1 MNEDKYTIC
10 HDDIEKYLEKKKLNL
25 RSIYSHNEI
34 EDTIGM
40 MRQDIFDYISEH
52 PYCTFDE
59 IDNFLQT
66 ESLYSDWTNNEN
78 VVDVIKKID
87 NDHISFKAG
96 CLISLVAIII
106 IALGAFSF
114 DIFRYIAQTS
124 VDNIYEI
131 QINR

>member
-10 HDDIEKYLEKKKLNL
+10 QDDIEKYIEKKKINL
-25 RSIYSHNEI
+25 RSIYSRNEI
-34 EDTIGM
+34 ENTIGI
-40 MRQDIFDYISEH
+40 MRQGIFDYISEH

-59 IDNFLQT
+59 IDNYLQT
-66 ESLYSDWTNNEN
+66 ESLYSDWANDEN

-96 CLISLVAIII
+96 CLIFFVAIII
-106 IALGAFSF
+106 IVLGAFSF
-114 DIFRYIAQTS
+114 DIFRYIAQRS
-124 VDNIYEI
+124 VDNIFEI

>member
-10 HDDIEKYLEKKKLNL
+10 QDDIEKYLEKKKINL
-25 RSIYSHNEI
+25 RSIYSRNEI
-34 EDTIGM
+34 ENTIGI
-40 MRQDIFDYISEH
+40 MRQGIFDYISEH

-59 IDNFLQT
+59 IDNYLQT
-66 ESLYSDWTNNEN
+66 ESLYSDWANDEN

-96 CLISLVAIII
+96 CLIFFVAIII
-106 IALGAFSF
+106 IVLGAFSF
-114 DIFRYIAQTS
+114 DIFRYIAQRS
-124 VDNIYEI
+124 VDNIFEI